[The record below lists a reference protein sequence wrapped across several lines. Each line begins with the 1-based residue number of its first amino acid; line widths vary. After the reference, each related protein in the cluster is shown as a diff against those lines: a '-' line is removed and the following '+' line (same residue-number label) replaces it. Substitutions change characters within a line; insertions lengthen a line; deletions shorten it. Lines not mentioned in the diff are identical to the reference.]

1 MMAETGTA
9 GRFKQFALELY
20 GIEGVGAACLHL
32 QNRHV
37 LDVNLVLFAAFIGA
51 KRRQMPTTS
60 CLDAARSRVDAWHRE
75 VVRPLRAVRQRLK
88 TGPAPAPNELTTR
101 LRGKLQQVEID
112 AELIELDQ
120 LAALIPLGGA
130 DPVPGSPA
138 ECATAAIEAVVRT
151 YSTGAPDDSDHRAI
165 ETIAAAAGATSGT

>member
-1 MMAETGTA
+1 MDESGTTGCF
-9 GRFKQFALELY
+9 RQYALELY
-20 GIEGVGAACLHL
+20 GTEGVAAACLHL
-32 QNRHV
+32 QDRHV

-51 KRRQMPTTS
+51 RRRQALTTP
-60 CLDAARSRVDAWHRE
+60 CLDAARSRIDAWHRE

-112 AELIELDQ
+112 AELVELDQ
-120 LAALIPLGGA
+120 LAVLTSLGGA
-130 DPVPGSPA
+130 EPLPGSPT

-151 YSTGAPDDSDHRAI
+151 YSTTAPDVSDQRAI
-165 ETIAAAAGATSGT
+165 ETIAAAAGARSES

>member
-1 MMAETGTA
+1 MDETGTT
-9 GRFKQFALELY
+9 GCFRQFALELY
-20 GIEGVGAACLHL
+20 GTEGVAAACLQL

-51 KRRQMPTTS
+51 RRRQTLTTS

-75 VVRPLRAVRQRLK
+75 VVQPLRAVRRRLK
-88 TGPAPAPNELTTR
+88 TGPAPGPNELTAR

-120 LAALIPLGGA
+120 LAVLTSPAGA
-130 DPVPGSPA
+130 DTRPGSPT
-138 ECATAAIEAVVRT
+138 ECAAAAIGAVVGT
-151 YSTGAPDDSDHRAI
+151 YSTSATDESDQRAI
-165 ETIAAAAGATSGT
+165 ETIAAAAGAISES

>member
-1 MMAETGTA
+1 MDETGTVSS
-9 GRFKQFALELY
+9 FKQFALELY
-20 GIEGVGAACLHL
+20 SSEGVAAACLHL
-32 QNRHV
+32 QDRHV
-37 LDVNLVLFAAFIGA
+37 LDVNVVLFAAFIGA
-51 KRRQMPTTS
+51 RRRQTLTTP

-120 LAALIPLGGA
+120 LAALIPLGDA
-130 DPVPGSPA
+130 DPVPGSPT
-138 ECATAAIEAVVRT
+138 ECATAAIEAVVQT
-151 YSTGAPDDSDHRAI
+151 YCTSAPDDSDQRAI
-165 ETIAAAAGATSGT
+165 EIVAVAAGAIGGS